1 MENILISNK
10 KEMKVKLGDF
20 GISGMTGEI
29 NPNIDSGTLRY
40 MAPEVLSGK

>member
-1 MENILISNK
+1 
-10 KEMKVKLGDF
+10 MKVKLGDF